1 MGPVTFSLSHSLTLS
16 LRRIWEAWKR
26 VARAIAEFNSRVLL
40 TLLYV
45 VLLMPFGLGLRL
57 VADPLRRRKPAA
69 SNWIVR
75 AEAPAALDEARR
87 Q

>member
-1 MGPVTFSLSHSLTLS
+1 MTFSLSHFLTFSLS
-16 LRRIWEAWKR
+16 RAWSGWKR
-26 VARAIAEFNSRVLL
+26 VARAIGEFNSRVLL

-57 VADPLRRRKPAA
+57 FADPLRRRKPAA
-69 SNWIVR
+69 SNWMVR
-75 AEAPAALDEARR
+75 AEAAAALDEARR

>member
-1 MGPVTFSLSHSLTLS
+1 MDSVTFSLSHFLTLS
-16 LRRIWEAWKR
+16 LRRIWEAWKKL
-26 VARAIAEFNSRVLL
+26 ARRIGELNSRVLL

-57 VADPLRRRKPAA
+57 VADPLRRRKPVA
-69 SNWIVR
+69 SNWIPR
-75 AEAPAALDEARR
+75 TEAPAALGEARR

>member
-1 MGPVTFSLSHSLTLS
+1 MGPVTFSLSHSLTFLLS
-16 LRRIWEAWKR
+16 RTWEAWKR
-26 VARAIAEFNSRVLL
+26 LARAIAEFNSRVLL

-45 VLLMPFGLGLRL
+45 VLAMPFGLILRL
-57 VADPLRRRKPAA
+57 VADPLRRRRPTP

-75 AEAPAALDEARR
+75 VEAPATLEEARR

>member
-1 MGPVTFSLSHSLTLS
+1 MAFSPSHSLTLS

-26 VARAIAEFNSRVLL
+26 LARRIGEFNSRVLL
-40 TLLYV
+40 TLLYI
-45 VLLMPFGLGLRL
+45 VLLIPFGLGLRL
-57 VADPLRRRKPAA
+57 VADPLRRRKPVA

-75 AEAPAALDEARR
+75 AEAPATLEEARR

>member
-1 MGPVTFSLSHSLTLS
+1 MTFSLSHFVTLS
-16 LRRIWEAWKR
+16 LSKAWSGWKR

-57 VADPLRRRKPAA
+57 VADPLRRRKPVAT
-69 SNWIVR
+69 NWIPR
-75 AEAPAALDEARR
+75 AEAPATLGEARR